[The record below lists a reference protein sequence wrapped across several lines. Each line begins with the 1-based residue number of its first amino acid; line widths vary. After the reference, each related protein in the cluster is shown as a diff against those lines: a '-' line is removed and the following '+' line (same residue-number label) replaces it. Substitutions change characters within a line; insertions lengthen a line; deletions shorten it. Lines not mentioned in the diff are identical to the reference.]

1 MNELKEL
8 SKKIKENT
16 TVKKEDQK
24 NELEIKNLFDNFLG
38 NNSINYLSSFINKTN
53 VNENSSEN
61 TKNEIRNIFENINKN
76 NLNEKKVNND
86 INLEEAGFDKKCH
99 NNIIGLEKSQGV
111 KEDEIKPKNIL
122 KIEKKKE
129 NKYKGP
135 LVDSSL
141 KTSKNIENI
150 INVKKILQNTKNV
163 DIKDLDKLINRFNN
177 EIVDRTKKLENF
189 IDKNKI
195 KNDYNENI
203 LMLENLNKEM
213 KVIEASF
220 KKNDPLYELYISKK
234 EKKKMY
240 CSLLFLKNFFTC
252 LKNFMDF
259 LDKSEQSY
267 KQLKIGESLLY
278 LRNCKTHFLLIK
290 SIFKYVKNRSYYL
303 NEDINEKGKN
313 EMKKEEN
320 PQNNEIIEGI
330 IKEKML
336 TSSNDNQFNINK
348 QGNKTDDNI
357 IKYSKSNSFNRKPDK
372 NVEIKLMD
380 EIKKLFMDESVPS
393 NDNNNNNN
401 NNKVKFIK
409 ETKYKYEDILNN
421 LKNMINIIFNKI
433 FVFDNN
439 IKIYKYI
446 YLNGSYI
453 FSNDTYKN
461 EEKITYDMFWYFA
474 YILKKHNYYLK
485 IIKNHLFF
493 NIFKFMVL
501 FYCITKNMN
510 PKDVLNKMSSIK
522 HINSLTYKNIKKCVS
537 DIIKKYGI
545 ETSPNIYFNYYK
557 KYKSYI
563 FSEENGNIDNMKFV
577 TPPKKGII
585 NISWCDINL
594 NDYIVEKDNFI
605 FIDIENF
612 FNCFILSRNNI
623 NKDSEQ
629 TILKNGENYLSSFES
644 NKNRIVE
651 KDIYNTDINERISKS
666 DTDINNID
674 KNQNDT
680 QKNDVHKINN
690 NDDSSAINV
699 EKDEVGG
706 YDDFFLTLSRGLLE
720 FYNIAELLFSIKK
733 DEKKIKKLDI
743 DIEGEFN
750 IEELVNSFNFYFEN
764 IQNEEKCDKVYFN
777 EYIYDLKDTEEKL
790 CNIKDKLKRKYE
802 YIKNVNNDDN
812 VLRDKEIFPLYIL
825 NKELN
830 ENMFLFFHEINMNRN
845 NLKDILNVYYIYKW
859 KQEDEKFYLL
869 NKEILK
875 NNFFHYINF
884 AYSILNDIFLYKN
897 EQDYI
902 LIDGKADNYL
912 LSLFFDNIEENNYN
926 IKDAKNIDFEVVLNW
941 IEKNHILLKDII
953 KEETQKFN
961 SEKLI
966 NNKQLSQNIENED
979 VEKEIIINKINE
991 KKKDDTFNEREN
1003 ILNAEIDEKKDTVSR
1018 DSNQNSINV
1027 MIKINNIDCIHIH
1040 KKIIFIV
1047 FEIYKIVHFSINLLL
1062 DIQKQKDINSLE
1074 KTNIN
1079 ENKIK
1084 YIISINLILFCYKVI
1099 KYIYNLFLSYSYF
1112 IFRFSSVSNLNNK
1125 EFLLCIINNNIFLKK
1140 TFENIYDVYLNY
1152 KELFNFYIYQKEIIF
1167 EMGSIK
1173 KNSIFQ
1179 KKYMDTF
1186 NTNPEIYSIN
1196 LDDNNMCYDDRV
1208 IKNKIFE
1215 DFTNEEKY
1223 NKCNDNGSVKN
1234 NSSEY
1239 KDKFLINKKIQEL
1252 DEKKNTLEL
1261 STNIKFLCVNK
1272 ISIFKNMHLYIDKFY
1287 INLKNFKNMFVNIYK
1302 EQIYK
1307 LLKKNVMEDNFLI
1320 NISKIVNVIFEFFQ
1334 IRNLCKSIHKDI
1346 ILRIIDYL
1354 FYHINQYILDY
1365 IIEKTKLNDDER
1377 NSIHEKFIFIQNSL
1391 SFILEEY
1398 KDNEFEQKNNIVEEE
1413 NTYLK
1418 IAGDEPV
1425 CLISLKKNRILFL
1438 LLFCKI
1444 KYILNAKKTIL
1455 ELYDTEIVQLLL
1467 SNNLYICDDEKFD
1480 AIINEFI

>member
-16 TVKKEDQK
+16 TAKKEEKK
-24 NELEIKNLFDNFLG
+24 NESEIKNLFDNFLG

-61 TKNEIRNIFENINKN
+61 TKNDIRNIFENINRN

-86 INLEEAGFDKKCH
+86 INLEQTRFDKKYH
-99 NNIIGLEKSQGV
+99 NNIISFEKARSA
-111 KEDEIKPKNIL
+111 KEDEIKPQNKL
-122 KIEKKKE
+122 KIEKKEE
-129 NKYKGP
+129 NKYKGHS
-135 LVDSSL
+135 VDSPL
-141 KTSKNIENI
+141 KTSKNIGNI
-150 INVKKILQNTKNV
+150 INVKKVLQNTKNV

-177 EIVDRTKKLENF
+177 EIVDRTKKLEIF

-213 KVIEASF
+213 KVIETSF
-220 KKNDPLYELYISKK
+220 KKNDPLYELYMSKK

-252 LKNFMDF
+252 LKNFTDF

-267 KQLKIGESLLY
+267 KQLKIGESLMY
-278 LRNCKTHFLLIK
+278 LRNCKTHFLVIK
-290 SIFKYVKNRSYYL
+290 YIFKYVKNRSYDYL

-313 EMKKEEN
+313 EMKREEN
-320 PQNNEIIEGI
+320 TQSNEIIEDI
-330 IKEKML
+330 SKEKIL
-336 TSSNDNQFNINK
+336 ASSNDEKFNINK
-348 QGNKTDDNI
+348 PGNKIGDDS

-380 EIKKLFMDESVPS
+380 EIKKLFIDESMS
-393 NDNNNNNN
+393 SSDSN

-409 ETKYKYEDILNN
+409 ETKCKYEGILNN
-421 LKNMINIIFNKI
+421 LKNMINIIFNKM

-446 YLNGSYI
+446 YLNGSSI
-453 FSNDTYKN
+453 FSSDTYNN

-493 NIFKFMVL
+493 NIVKLMVL
-501 FYCITKNMN
+501 YYCITKNLN
-510 PKDVLNKMSSIK
+510 PEDVINNIPPIK

-537 DIIKKYGI
+537 DVIEKIGI
-545 ETSPNIYFNYYK
+545 EPSPNSYFNYYK

-563 FSEENGNIDNMKFV
+563 FSEENEHMDNIKLV
-577 TPPKKGII
+577 TPPKKEII
-585 NISWCDINL
+585 NISWCDISL
-594 NDYIVEKDNFI
+594 NDYIVEKDDFI
-605 FIDIENF
+605 FIDIEKF
-612 FNCFILSRNNI
+612 FNCFILSSNSANNEDGQ
-623 NKDSEQ
+623 K
-629 TILKNGENYLSSFES
+629 ILKYGENSLSSFES
-644 NKNRIVE
+644 NENRGVE
-651 KDIYNTDINERISKS
+651 NDIYNTGLKKKMHRSNTDNANIN
-666 DTDINNID
+666 

-680 QKNDVHKINN
+680 KN
-690 NDDSSAINV
+690 NDDSSAIGV
-699 EKDEVGG
+699 EK
-706 YDDFFLTLSRGLLE
+706 DDFFLALSKGLLE

-733 DEKKIKKLDI
+733 DEKKNKKLDI

-764 IQNEEKCDKVYFN
+764 MQNGEKCDKVYFN
-777 EYIYDLKDTEEKL
+777 EYEYDFKDTEEKL
-790 CNIKDKLKRKYE
+790 CNIKEKLKRKYE
-802 YIKNVNNDDN
+802 YIKNINNDDN

-830 ENMFLFFHEINMNRN
+830 ENMFLFFHEINMKRN

-859 KQEDEKFYLL
+859 KQEEDKFYLL
-869 NKEILK
+869 NNEILK
-875 NNFFHYINF
+875 NNFFHYLNY
-884 AYSILNDIFLYKN
+884 AYSILNDIFLYKD

-902 LIDGKADNYL
+902 LIDEKTDNYL
-912 LSLFFDNIEENNYN
+912 LSLFFDNIEGNNYN
-926 IKDAKNIDFEVVLNW
+926 LKDIKNLDFEDVLNW
-941 IEKNHILLKDII
+941 VEKNHILLKDII
-953 KEETQKFN
+953 KEETKKMN
-961 SEKLI
+961 SDELI
-966 NNKQLSQNIENED
+966 NNKGRSKNGKDEN
-979 VEKEIIINKINE
+979 NE
-991 KKKDDTFNEREN
+991 KKKDTLNEREN
-1003 ILNAEIDEKKDTVSR
+1003 ILNTEDDEKKNTVSQ
-1018 DSNQNSINV
+1018 DSNQNSINI
-1027 MIKINNIDCIHIH
+1027 MIKTNNIDCIHIH
-1040 KKIIFIV
+1040 KKILFIV
-1047 FEIYKIVHFSINLLL
+1047 FEIYQIIHFSINLLL
-1062 DIQKQKDINSLE
+1062 NIQKEKDMNSLE
-1074 KTNIN
+1074 KKNMN

-1140 TFENIYDVYLNY
+1140 IFENIYDVYLNY
-1152 KELFNFYIYQKEIIF
+1152 KELFNFYINQNEIIF
-1167 EMGSIK
+1167 EMDHIK
-1173 KNSIFQ
+1173 KSDIFQ
-1179 KKYMDTF
+1179 KQYIDTF
-1186 NTNPEIYSIN
+1186 NTNMRIYSTN
-1196 LDDNNMCYDDRV
+1196 LDDENKNKVYNNMYYEDR
-1208 IKNKIFE
+1208 ITKNKII
-1215 DFTNEEKY
+1215 DGITNEEKY
-1223 NKCNDNGSVKN
+1223 NRYDDNKSAKINLSV
-1234 NSSEY
+1234 Y
-1239 KDKFLINKKIQEL
+1239 KDEFLTNKKIQEI
-1252 DEKKNTLEL
+1252 DEKKNTLKLSKNIEL
-1261 STNIKFLCVNK
+1261 LCVNK

-1287 INLKNFKNMFVNIYK
+1287 INLENFKNMFVNIYK

-1307 LLKKNVMEDNFLI
+1307 LLKQNNNVMEDNFLI
-1320 NISKIVNVIFEFFQ
+1320 HISKIANVIFDFFQ
-1334 IRNLCKSIHKDI
+1334 IRDLCKSIHKDI

-1354 FYHINQYILDY
+1354 FYHINQYILEY
-1365 IIEKTKLNDDER
+1365 ILEKTKLNDDER

-1391 SFILEEY
+1391 SFILEDY
-1398 KDNEFEQKNNIVEEE
+1398 KDNEFDPKNMIVEEE

-1418 IAGDEPV
+1418 ISDDDPV

-1444 KYILNAKKTIL
+1444 KYILSAKKTIL
-1455 ELYDTEIVQLLL
+1455 ELYDTEIVHLLL
-1467 SNNLYICDDEKFD
+1467 SNNLHVCDDEKFD